1 MNWDKLS
8 VGVLLVDLPWLGI
21 AFLLACGLPISAL
34 AHLGAPVPVGL
45 SRLFVIGVFLWIFL
59 YFSMQLDGFQRGWD
73 LSSVASWLVVAVV
86 FLAASLQFAA
96 WIFHVPVSRAVLG
109 YFAIMVYS
117 GCLVI
122 RLLARLSIVFGGSPR
137 RFVILGDGREARE
150 LAAELARHPELRAQ
164 VIGFFAAAGQNGR
177 ERSTAELHSISTLN
191 IVDVLKH
198 KQVTD
203 LVVVLPRPASRE
215 VTNLVER
222 CRAEGITISVV
233 PEYYHL
239 YLTRPRLSEVGGI
252 PLLSIDKTPVLPWL
266 RHLKPV
272 LDFCL
277 ALFLLV
283 LFAPVMV
290 LMAGELLVHK
300 GRILATE
307 TRCGLHGK
315 TFTMYR
321 FAISA
326 DAQDSSWLMRLWRAT
341 SLTEIP
347 QLWNVLRGDMSVIGP
362 RPETPERAKH
372 YSEWHRQRLSVKPGI
387 TGWAQVHGVRD
398 ENPSDEKTRFD
409 LHYILTWSPLV
420 DVVIALQT
428 GWTLIG
434 RLRHSRS
441 LALVSKAT
449 CSIEH

>member
-1 MNWDKLS
+1 
-8 VGVLLVDLPWLGI
+8 
-21 AFLLACGLPISAL
+21 
-34 AHLGAPVPVGL
+34 
-45 SRLFVIGVFLWIFL
+45 
-59 YFSMQLDGFQRGWD
+59 
-73 LSSVASWLVVAVV
+73 
-86 FLAASLQFAA
+86 
-96 WIFHVPVSRAVLG
+96 
-109 YFAIMVYS
+109 
-117 GCLVI
+117 
-122 RLLARLSIVFGGSPR
+122 LSIVFGGHPR
-137 RFVILGDGREARE
+137 RFVILGDGREAHE
-150 LAAELARHPELRAQ
+150 LAAKLVRHPELRAQ

-177 ERSTAELHSISTLN
+177 ERSTTELHSISTLN
-191 IVDVLKH
+191 IVDVLKQ

-215 VTNLVER
+215 VISLVER

-252 PLLSIDKTPVLPWL
+252 PLLSIDKTLVLPWL

-272 LDFCL
+272 IDFCL

-398 ENPSDEKTRFD
+398 EHPSDEKTRFD

-441 LALVSKAT
+441 PCSGFEGSVQYRTVRSPAT
-449 CSIEH
+449 SHADSTQSSAD